1 MSKLYST
8 WFEDEAYRQGQ
19 RDAKYG
25 RRDLE
30 MNKYADY
37 DTPDRAYFE
46 GYYDMQKELDKK
58 RREEDESN
66 SEGV

>member
-1 MSKLYST
+1 MKMFLT
-8 WFEDEAYRQGQ
+8 FKEDEAYRQGQ
-19 RDAKYG
+19 RDARCG

-46 GYYDMQKELDKK
+46 GYYDTQKELDKK